1 MELRESRVVDERAER
16 AESAER
22 AERAVLQSYRDR
34 YARELLESV
43 TPFWM
48 RHSLDREHGGQFTCL
63 DRDGQV
69 YDTRKY
75 IWLQGRAVWMFSRLY
90 RTVAP
95 EREWLDAA
103 ALVERFVRQHARD
116 ARGRYYFSVTR
127 EGRPAAF
134 QRKPYAAV
142 FAMAGLLEYARATDD
157 ERMLAEAIELFS
169 RIEEWIRD
177 PALLDRPPLDAS
189 PAPVISKLSDVMVT
203 IQLLLELIDA
213 TAEPRQNWDDRLRE
227 LTAAA
232 MRHCDTSRHVF
243 LEHAALDDGIRQDQQ
258 GGSLFD
264 TPDGRLLNP
273 GHSIEMAWFLL
284 HVLRRHPD
292 TALQARV
299 LTVLESTLEFGWDRE
314 HGGLF
319 YFMDVEGRPPLPL
332 ESTMKLWWPHTEAI
346 YAVILAYATTREAK
360 WLDWLSRLDA
370 YTFEHFSDAAGQG
383 EWFGYCDRFGQPT
396 NTCKGNNYKG
406 FYHVPR
412 CLLFS
417 VQTLDSLLA

>member
-1 MELRESRVVDERAER
+1 MSGAPDLTA
-16 AESAER
+16 AT
-22 AERAVLQSYRDR
+22 LKGYRDR

-43 TPFWM
+43 TPFWL
-48 RHSLDREHGGQFTCL
+48 RHSLDREHGGYFTCL
-63 DRDGQV
+63 DREGQV

-95 EREWLDAA
+95 EREWLEAA
-103 ALVERFVRQHARD
+103 ALGERFLRRHARD
-116 ARGRYYFSVTR
+116 ARGRYYFSLTR

-157 ERMLAEAIELFS
+157 ERMLAEAIDLFS
-169 RIEEWIRD
+169 RIEEWIAD
-177 PALLDRPPLDAS
+177 PVLLDRPSLDAS
-189 PAPVISKLSDVMVT
+189 AGDAAGAPGTLSGQSAPRISKLSDVMVT
-203 IQLLLELIDA
+203 IQLLLELIEAAPDPRWDA
-213 TAEPRQNWDDRLRE
+213 RLRE

-232 MRHCDTSRHVF
+232 MRHYEPTRGVF
-243 LEHAALDDGIRQDQQ
+243 LEHARSDGAAGQFV
-258 GGSLFD
+258 FD
-264 TPDGRLLNP
+264 SPDARLLNP

-284 HVLRRHPD
+284 LVLRRHPD
-292 TALQARV
+292 AVLQARV
-299 LTVLESTLEFGWDRE
+299 LHALESSLEFGWDRE

-332 ESTMKLWWPHTEAI
+332 ESAMKLWWPHTEAI
-346 YAVILAYATTREAK
+346 YAVILAFAATREAK
-360 WLDWLSRLDA
+360 WLDWLSRLDS
-370 YTFEHFSDAAGQG
+370 YTFSRFSDPAYG
-383 EWFGYCDRFGQPT
+383 EWFGYCDRQGQPT

-417 VQTLDSLLA
+417 VQALDALATQS

>member
-1 MELRESRVVDERAER
+1 MIVPGASDVT
-16 AESAER
+16 
-22 AERAVLQSYRDR
+22 VLKGFRDR

-43 TPFWM
+43 TPFWL
-48 RHSLDREHGGQFTCL
+48 RHSLDREHGGYFTCL
-63 DRDGQV
+63 DRAGQV

-95 EREWLDAA
+95 EREWLEAA
-103 ALVERFVRQHARD
+103 ALGERFLRQHARD

-169 RIEEWIRD
+169 RIEEWIAD
-177 PALLDRPPLDAS
+177 PALLDRPSLDALS
-189 PAPVISKLSDVMVT
+189 DGAAAAPRISKLSDVMVT
-203 IQLLLELIDA
+203 IMLLLEL
-213 TAEPRQNWDDRLRE
+213 AEAAPSPRWDERLRE

-232 MRHCDTSRHVF
+232 MRHCDPSRDLF
-243 LEHAALDDGIRQDQQ
+243 LEHAAVDGR
-258 GGSLFD
+258 SLFD

-284 HVLRRHPD
+284 HVLRRQPD
-292 TALQARV
+292 AALQARV
-299 LTVLESTLEFGWDRE
+299 LRVLEATLEFGWDRE

-319 YFMDVEGRPPLPL
+319 YFMDVEGCPPLPL
-332 ESTMKLWWPHTEAI
+332 ESTMKLWWPHTEAL

-370 YTFEHFSDAAGQG
+370 YTFGHFSDPGHG
-383 EWFGYCDRFGQPT
+383 EWFGYCDRQGQPT

-412 CLLFS
+412 CLLLG
-417 VQTLDSLLA
+417 VQALDALLPS

>member
-1 MELRESRVVDERAER
+1 MLKA
-16 AESAER
+16 
-22 AERAVLQSYRDR
+22 LRDR

-48 RHSLDREHGGQFTCL
+48 RHSLDREHGGYFTCL
-63 DRDGQV
+63 DREGRV

-95 EREWLDAA
+95 ERDWLEAA
-103 ALVERFVRQHARD
+103 ALGERFLRRHARD
-116 ARGRYYFSVTR
+116 ARGRYYFSLTR

-169 RIEEWIRD
+169 RIEEWIAD
-177 PALLDRPPLDAS
+177 PALLDRPSLDAS
-189 PAPVISKLSDVMVT
+189 APQFSRLSDIMVT
-203 IQLLLELIDA
+203 IMLLLELADA
-213 TAEPRQNWDDRLRE
+213 APHAGARWDARLRE

-232 MRHCDTSRHVF
+232 MRHCDPSRHVF
-243 LEHAALDDGIRQDQQ
+243 LEHAALDTQAGVDSV
-258 GGSLFD
+258 SLFD

-273 GHSIEMAWFLL
+273 GHSIEMVWFLL
-284 HVLRRHPD
+284 LVLQRQPD
-292 TALQARV
+292 AALQARV
-299 LTVLESTLEFGWDRE
+299 VKVLESSLEFGWDRE

-319 YFMDVEGRPPLPL
+319 YFMDIEGRPPLPL
-332 ESTMKLWWPHTEAI
+332 EATMKLWWPHTEAI
-346 YAVILAYATTREAK
+346 YAVILAYATTRDAK

-370 YTFEHFSDAAGQG
+370 YAFEHFSDPAHG
-383 EWFGYCDRFGQPT
+383 EWFGYCDRRGEPT

-417 VQTLDSLLA
+417 VQTLDALPPA

>member
-1 MELRESRVVDERAER
+1 MTQLPIASTVLRALRE
-16 AESAER
+16 
-22 AERAVLQSYRDR
+22 R
-34 YARELLESV
+34 YARELLDSV
-43 TPFWM
+43 TPFWL
-48 RHSLDREHGGQFTCL
+48 RHSLDREHGGYFTCL
-63 DRDGQV
+63 DREGRV

-95 EREWLDAA
+95 EREWLEAA
-103 ALVERFVRQHARD
+103 ALGERFLRRHARD
-116 ARGRYYFSVTR
+116 ARGRYYFSLTR

-169 RIEEWIRD
+169 RIEEWIAD
-177 PALLDRPPLDAS
+177 PALLDRPSLDAS
-189 PAPVISKLSDVMVT
+189 ADGGRAPVISKLSDVMVT
-203 IQLLLELIDA
+203 IMLLLELM
-213 TAEPRQNWDDRLRE
+213 EVVPSPRWDHRLRE

-232 MRHCDTSRHVF
+232 MRHLDPARDVF
-243 LEHAALDDGIRQDQQ
+243 LEHAALDGR
-258 GGSLFD
+258 SLLD

-284 HVLRRHPD
+284 HVLRRQPD
-292 TALQARV
+292 AALQARV
-299 LTVLESTLEFGWDRE
+299 LKVLESTLEFGWDRE

-319 YFMDVEGRPPLPL
+319 YFMDIEGRPPLPL
-332 ESTMKLWWPHTEAI
+332 EATMKLWWPHTEAV

-360 WLDWLSRLDA
+360 WLEWLSRLDA
-370 YTFEHFSDAAGQG
+370 YTFEHFADPEHG
-383 EWFGYCDRFGQPT
+383 EWFGYCDRRGQPT

-417 VQTLDSLLA
+417 VQTLDALLQA

>member
-1 MELRESRVVDERAER
+1 MS
-16 AESAER
+16 
-22 AERAVLQSYRDR
+22 VLKTIRDR

-43 TPFWM
+43 TPFWL
-48 RHSLDREHGGQFTCL
+48 RHSLDREHGGYFTCL
-63 DRDGQV
+63 DREGRV

-95 EREWLDAA
+95 EREWLEAA
-103 ALVERFVRQHARD
+103 ALGERFLREHARD
-116 ARGRYYFSVTR
+116 ARGRYYFSLTR

-169 RIEEWIRD
+169 RIEEWIAD
-177 PALLDRPPLDAS
+177 PALLDRPSLDAS
-189 PAPVISKLSDVMVT
+189 TPADGRAGVTQISKLSDVMVT

-213 TAEPRQNWDDRLRE
+213 APDPRWDDRLRE

-232 MRHCDTSRHVF
+232 MRHYEPAHRVF
-243 LEHAALDDGIRQDQQ
+243 LEHARSDGQFV
-258 GGSLFD
+258 FD
-264 TPDGRLLNP
+264 TPDARLVNP

-284 HVLRRHPD
+284 LVLRRHPD
-292 TALQARV
+292 AALQARV
-299 LTVLESTLEFGWDRE
+299 LHALESTLEFGWDRE

-319 YFMDVEGRPPLPL
+319 YFMDIEGRPPLPL
-332 ESTMKLWWPHTEAI
+332 ESSMKLWWPHTEAI
-346 YAVILAYATTREAK
+346 YAIILAYAATGEAK
-360 WLDWLSRLDA
+360 WLEWLSRLDA
-370 YTFEHFSDAAGQG
+370 YTFDHFSDPAYG
-383 EWFGYCDRFGQPT
+383 EWFGYCDRQGQPT
-396 NTCKGNNYKG
+396 NPCKGNNYKG

-417 VQTLDSLLA
+417 VQALDAILPA

>member
-1 MELRESRVVDERAER
+1 MTPLPIASTVLK
-16 AESAER
+16 
-22 AERAVLQSYRDR
+22 AVRDR

-43 TPFWM
+43 APFWL
-48 RHSLDREHGGQFTCL
+48 RHSLDREHGGYFTCL
-63 DRDGQV
+63 DREGQV

-95 EREWLDAA
+95 EREWLEAA
-103 ALVERFVRQHARD
+103 ALGERFLRRHARD
-116 ARGRYYFSVTR
+116 ARGRYYFSLTR
-127 EGRPAAF
+127 DGRPAAF

-169 RIEEWIRD
+169 RIEEWIAD
-177 PALLDRPPLDAS
+177 PALLDRPSLNASPNDGGAS
-189 PAPVISKLSDVMVT
+189 PAPRISKLSDVMVT
-203 IQLLLELIDA
+203 IMLLLELADA
-213 TAEPRQNWDDRLRE
+213 APGAGTDAGAGARWDKRLRE
-227 LTAAA
+227 LTSAA
-232 MRHCDTSRHVF
+232 MRHIDSSRDVF
-243 LEHAALDDGIRQDQQ
+243 LEHAALDGDGHGR
-258 GGSLFD
+258 SLFD
-264 TPDGRLLNP
+264 TPDGRLVNP

-292 TALQARV
+292 AALQARV
-299 LTVLESTLEFGWDRE
+299 LKVLESTLEFGWDRE

-319 YFMDVEGRPPLPL
+319 YFMDIEGRPPLPL
-332 ESTMKLWWPHTEAI
+332 EATMKLWWPHTEAI

-370 YTFEHFSDAAGQG
+370 YTFAHFSDPAYG
-383 EWFGYCDRFGQPT
+383 EWFGYCDRLGQPT

-417 VQTLDSLLA
+417 VQTLDAVLQA